1 MATRDFREAPQ
12 AVRDWATRT
21 DLSTALLLPI
31 VLLELAAFVA
41 PFVLLVRISLY
52 ENTRAEAYVADTW
65 TLENYQALLT
75 DSYIHGRFFT
85 TLDIAIVATVVT
97 LVLGIYYAY
106 VVWRSEGWLKIF
118 LLVAMVLPLL
128 TTLVVKLYAWVL
140 LLAPL
145 GTINDVLIYAG
156 VIQEPIILMNNFTG
170 VIVGL
175 VYTTLPYTVLPV
187 YAVLENMEW
196 ETVEAA
202 RVHGAGDVRS
212 FFEIVIPAAI
222 PGIIVSTV
230 LTLVWNFGAYAAP
243 GLLGSGREITLAME
257 VSTQLYQF
265 NWPLAG
271 ALSLLMFILVI
282 LSTIALF
289 NLLSRVGGGLE
300 DVT

>member
-1 MATRDFREAPQ
+1 MATRDFRGAPE
-12 AVRDWATRT
+12 AVRDWLTRT

-31 VLLELAAFVA
+31 VLLEIGAFVA

-52 ENTRAEAYVADTW
+52 ENTRIEAFVPETW
-65 TLENYQALLT
+65 TLENYRTLLT

-106 VVWRSEGWLKIF
+106 VVWRSEGWLKIL

-145 GTINDVLIYAG
+145 GTLNDVLVSAG
-156 VIQEPIILMNNFTG
+156 VIQEPLILMNNFLG

-257 VSTQLYQF
+257 VSTQLNQF
-265 NWPLAG
+265 NWPLAA
-271 ALSLLMFILVI
+271 ALSLLMFVLVI